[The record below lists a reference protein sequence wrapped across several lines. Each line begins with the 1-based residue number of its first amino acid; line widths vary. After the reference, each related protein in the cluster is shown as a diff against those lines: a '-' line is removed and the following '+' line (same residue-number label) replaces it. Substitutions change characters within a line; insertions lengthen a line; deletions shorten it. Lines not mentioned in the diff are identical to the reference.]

1 MALMDNI
8 SVSAMR
14 RFLADTFALVAFST
28 VAGMFVELVIAQMT
42 LTQSVRARVTAIPIT
57 LATARPYGVFRD
69 WVFRLTGANTG
80 GEVRR
85 ALADIGAFVAFQV
98 PVYAAVLLL
107 AGANLRQVAVAC
119 ATATVILAI
128 SGRPY
133 GLFLELCRR
142 LFGVE
147 SVEVPGDT
155 ERPS

>member
-1 MALMDNI
+1 MIDNL
-8 SVSAMR
+8 SAKAMR
-14 RFLADTFALVAFST
+14 RFLADTFALVVFST
-28 VAGMFVELVIAQMT
+28 VAGMFVEVVIAQMT
-42 LTQSVRARVTAIPIT
+42 LVQSVRARVTAIPIT
-57 LATARPYGVFRD
+57 LVTARPYGVFRD
-69 WVFRLTGANTG
+69 WVFRLSKADTG

-119 ATATVILAI
+119 ATATIILAI

-142 LFGVE
+142 LFGAGSVGVPSDNE
-147 SVEVPGDT
+147 S
-155 ERPS
+155 SN